1 MYFLSERRDLAVA
14 MIPKAGLMTIREWL
28 GPEFRVVPND
38 EARAV
43 SRRVAFIRHP
53 MERLR
58 SCYSFM
64 YWLADYGTPHRSAAP
79 LDSWE
84 AFVDHVLGGA
94 RDEHWTP
101 QVEHCG
107 DVPNIWRRFERLPEC
122 FEEFRPGLLPHS
134 NRASRRPTTNHRED
148 ELLRYYADDLARWK
162 AAA

>member
-1 MYFLSERRDLAVA
+1 MYFLSEQRDLAVA

-28 GPEFRVVPND
+28 GPEFRAVPND

-53 MERLR
+53 LERLR

-64 YWLADYGTPHRSAAP
+64 YWLADYGTPHRSRAP

-84 AFVDHVLGGA
+84 AFVDHVLSGA
-94 RDEHWTP
+94 RDEHWMP

-107 DVPNIWRRFERLPEC
+107 DVPNIWRQFERLPEC
-122 FEEFRPGLLPHS
+122 FEEFRPGLLPHN
-134 NRASRRPTTNHRED
+134 NRASRRPTNDHREA
-148 ELLRYYADDLARWK
+148 ELLRYYADDLARWE